1 MDRLKS
7 FAYDQLIGGELPK
20 YQIDDLERVWRTPK
34 IAICNPPGTGKTIL
48 TAALLARI
56 EDAGGIPKEGTGRA
70 LIVTQ
75 AGLVQQIADEVRR
88 LVPCLAVMAHTSTSI
103 KSKATAAADPTP
115 VEIVSFDTLK
125 INVELMTSK
134 DFGVVVF
141 DEASDL
147 KGGGPRYE
155 AALAVTAAATRI
167 LVMTGTPYENN
178 PVELFHVLKVLRIPG
193 VPPEFEEWGARFVN
207 FDSNDRP
214 RDLKR
219 DHLDELHAMIDPY
232 VVRRSLEE
240 CELPIPGIVRRV
252 EYVGLL
258 SAQRSAYERADKIS
272 NPLIRGQRLGKA
284 CNHIGSQSAKVDY
297 AMAWLVAD
305 PTRRALV
312 RAIDLSVLDLLA
324 SRLEVAKIPYVR
336 LEGGTSRAD
345 RTYLAAQFRDDPTI
359 RVCLGSK
366 VLERGLNLQVVD
378 TLLSLGSSWTAARE
392 EQAEGR
398 IRRIGSPFDVVTHI
412 TVFTDTEYE
421 RRKLQKVEG
430 KASDAA
436 AALNSEPSLPKPRAP
451 VAVTR
456 MPVESLV
463 STVGGDDFER
473 RFQDHM
479 LMAHM
484 GLCDVSDA
492 F

>member
-1 MDRLKS
+1 LNPLKS
-7 FAYDQLIGGELPK
+7 FAYDKLIGGTLPK
-20 YQIDDLERVWRTPK
+20 YQIDDLDRVWSTPK
-34 IAICNPPGTGKTIL
+34 IGICNPPGTGKTIL
-48 TAALLARI
+48 TAALLARV
-56 EDAGGIPKEGTGRA
+56 EDTTGLPRDGAGRA

-75 AGLVQQIADEVRR
+75 AGLVQQVADELRR

-103 KSKATAAADPTP
+103 KSKKIANADPTP

-125 INVELMTSK
+125 NNIDLMTAK
-134 DFGVVVF
+134 AFGYVVF

-147 KGGGPRYE
+147 KGGGPRYG
-155 AALAVTAAATRI
+155 AALEVTAAATRI

-193 VPPEFEEWGARFVN
+193 VPPEFEEWAERFVN

-214 RDLKR
+214 KDLKR
-219 DHLDELHAMIDPY
+219 DNLDELHAMIDPY

-240 CELPIPGIVRRV
+240 CGLPIPGIERRV
-252 EYVGLL
+252 HYVPLL
-258 SAQRSAYERADKIS
+258 PAQRSAYERADKITY
-272 NPLIRGQRLGKA
+272 PLIRGQRLAKA
-284 CNHIGSQSAKVDY
+284 CNLVGTQSAKVDY
-297 AMAWLVAD
+297 AMRWLGAD
-305 PTRRALV
+305 TTRRALV

-324 SRLEVAKIPYVR
+324 SRLDVAGIPYVR

-345 RTYLAAQFRDDPTI
+345 RTHLAAKFREDSSI

-398 IRRIGSPFDVVTHI
+398 IRRIGSPFKVVTHI
-412 TVFTDTEYE
+412 TVVTDTEYE
-421 RRKLQKVEG
+421 RRKLRKVEG

-436 AALNSEPSLPKPRAP
+436 AALNSERGLPRPGAP
-451 VAVTR
+451 ALPPL
-456 MPVESLV
+456 PVVPFIDLAAR
-463 STVGGDDFER
+463 DDYER
-473 RFQDHM
+473 RFEDHL
-479 LMAHM
+479 LMVQIGIRRA
-484 GLCDVSDA
+484 DDA